1 MLSVLLGV
9 ADFDGPAAAAARHD
23 GGVRCGSE
31 LLRLTVGLLVT
42 LAVTVLLELLIVV
55 VSLRGSVLDVQP
67 RSAMPYI
74 VYTRL
79 GMRRPRP
86 PCRIDTQLHRLML
99 QQWRRVD

>member
-9 ADFDGPAAAAARHD
+9 ADFDGPAAAAAAARHD

-42 LAVTVLLELLIVV
+42 LAITVLLELLIVV
-55 VSLRGSVLDVQP
+55 VSLRGSILDVQP

-86 PCRIDTQLHRLML
+86 PCRIDSK
-99 QQWRRVD
+99 